1 MLTKKEAKRLK
12 ELEDNAISWYLD
24 NTDFDMYEWIGEA
37 DKEEYRKLIKKD
49 QDFCP
54 LHGNDGCE
62 C

>member
-1 MLTKKEAKRLK
+1 MLTRLEKKRIQ
-12 ELEDNAISWYLD
+12 ELEQEAISNYLD
-24 NTDFDMYEWIGEA
+24 RTDFDMYEWISED